1 MTGRDA
7 KQQPV
12 IIEAFTELAP
22 RYEETVDRELRQ
34 FLGSSYEELVDWL
47 VEVASVNE
55 GDVVLDV
62 ATGTALIPLQLV
74 DQVGARGQ
82 VVGLDI
88 TLAVLEHG
96 RKNVEAT
103 GSSSHINLVCA
114 SAMAMPFVEG
124 VFDAAICGF
133 GAHHM
138 DVPQLVSE
146 MGRVLKT
153 GGGLI
158 IAAAG
163 ASPFWRSF
171 WGITLLKI
179 LLVCYG
185 LTRREARAQAE
196 MEAIS
201 NIRTASEWHTIL
213 SDCDFTKIEIA
224 ESPAR
229 HRWYPCALII
239 RAVAGST
246 KQRRQKK

>member
-47 VEVASVNE
+47 IEVASVNE

-74 DQVGARGQ
+74 NKVGARGQ
-82 VVGLDI
+82 VVGLDV
-88 TLAVLEHG
+88 TLAMLEHG

-133 GAHHM
+133 GTHHM
-138 DVPQLVSE
+138 DVPQLLSE

-153 GGGLI
+153 GGSLT
-158 IAAAG
+158 IADVG
-163 ASPFWRSF
+163 ASTFWQSF
-171 WGITLLKI
+171 WGIVLLRTLLAI
-179 LLVCYG
+179 YRLSHMSSV
-185 LTRREARAQAE
+185 RAQAE
-196 MEAIS
+196 AEAFP
-201 NIRTASEWHTIL
+201 NVRTVGEWRTIL
-213 SDCDFTKIEIA
+213 SDCGFTKIEIT

-229 HRWYPCALII
+229 RRWYPCALIM
-239 RAVAGST
+239 RAVAGRS
-246 KQRRQKK
+246 